1 MYSNL
6 VTFTLNAKF
15 FPHVASKKRP
25 STNKNTGQPT
35 WSVVNPPLHDFTS
48 VYFHFSLQFRA
59 RFPADLVV
67 QQASQILRLI
77 LI

>member
-6 VTFTLNAKF
+6 VTFTINVKF
-15 FPHVASKKRP
+15 FAHVASNKRP

-35 WSVVNPPLHDFTS
+35 CLLINPPLHNFTS
-48 VYFHFSLQFRA
+48 VYFHFFLQFRA
-59 RFPADLVV
+59 RFLVDFVV